1 MEENKSFKKTIIN
14 LLLTAFG
21 VIVSIAGVLL
31 IPALVII
38 PILWI
43 KYNNIH
49 MDIKAWIL
57 IVFLIIGLLNYIGFR
72 R

>member
-1 MEENKSFKKTIIN
+1 MEENKSFKNTIIN
-14 LLLTAFG
+14 LLLTTFG
-21 VIVSIAGVLL
+21 VIVGIAGVLL

-49 MDIKAWIL
+49 MDAKAWIL

>member
-1 MEENKSFKKTIIN
+1 MEENKSFKNTIIN
-14 LLLTAFG
+14 LLLTTFG

-31 IPALVII
+31 IPALIII

-49 MDIKAWIL
+49 MDVKAWIL